1 VHDRSC
7 GPRGPDAVAQAR
19 GEGVSPSTRKNKG
32 RMPSPRDPATTVR
45 HPSVRR
51 RLTYAAGIRM
61 MMVMVRPE
69 HNDEDS
75 PRGPMARRQVIE
87 ILQAHQE
94 ELRGFGVKKIRLF
107 GSVARESAGS
117 QSDVDMVVEF
127 SEITYRRFVAL
138 KAYLESI
145 LGREVDRL
153 TPAAVQGR
161 LKDEIEKDLVDV
173 PT

>member
-1 VHDRSC
+1 
-7 GPRGPDAVAQAR
+7 
-19 GEGVSPSTRKNKG
+19 
-32 RMPSPRDPATTVR
+32 
-45 HPSVRR
+45 
-51 RLTYAAGIRM
+51 M
-61 MMVMVRPE
+61 MRVMVRPE

-75 PRGPMARRQVIE
+75 PRCPMTRRQVIE

-94 ELRGFGVKKIRLF
+94 QLRQFGVKKIRLF

-138 KAYLESI
+138 KSFLESI
-145 LGREVDRL
+145 LGREVDLL